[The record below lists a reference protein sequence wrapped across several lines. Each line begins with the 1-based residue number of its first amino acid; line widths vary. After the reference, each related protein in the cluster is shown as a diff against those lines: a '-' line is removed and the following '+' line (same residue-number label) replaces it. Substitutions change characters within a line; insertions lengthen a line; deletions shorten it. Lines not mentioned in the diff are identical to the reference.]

1 LSSKNARPRLVYRT
15 LSKMAVV
22 VANKYTLMRALGDG
36 TYGSVC
42 LGKNVDNGEQVAVKV
57 MKRKYKSWQEAMDL
71 REVKSLKKLNHA
83 NIVKL
88 KEVIREN
95 DTLYFIFEF
104 MKENLYQMMKA
115 RYEKNR
121 YFPEPLIRNIM
132 FQVFQGLSFMH
143 KHGYFHR
150 DIKPENLLCNGSENV
165 KIADFG
171 LAREIRSRPP
181 YTDYVSTRWYRAP
194 EVLLRSTNYSSPID
208 IWACGAI
215 IAELYAL
222 KPLFPGSSEVDEIF
236 RIVRV
241 LGTPTKDIWPEGLK
255 LAQAMNFKYPQCV
268 PTSLKTLIPN
278 ASSEALQLIKDCLEW
293 DPKKR
298 PTAQQCLRYPYF
310 QVGADMPRP
319 TSQFRNKTL
328 RRRASGLMCNNKV
341 DPLNKSFAEKHAAP
355 DADLLS
361 HLMDSGPTKKIDGPS
376 RQQVLPKISHAPSG
390 GAASGRRQ
398 WNVNVKD
405 SVDKALDEL
414 DDLDFSFNESI
425 VKAKTKKD
433 IQPIIASFT
442 LRAPVS
448 KDNVTI
454 SGSKWSGSS
463 GKSTKPLD
471 YYRGQARYRVGQS
484 TNLSNTE
491 LPPLA
496 KKPSLSYIPVFS
508 SNKPG
513 FQGTTTGPAMNHGAQ
528 FGRRA
533 IPGRTDWSSKYNK

>member
-1 LSSKNARPRLVYRT
+1 MTVT
-15 LSKMAVV
+15 
-22 VANKYTLMRALGDG
+22 VANKYTLSRALGDG

-42 LGKNVDNGEQVAVKV
+42 LAKHVDSGEQVAVKV

-121 YFPEPLIRNIM
+121 YFQDNSIRNIM

-215 IAELYAL
+215 VAELYSL

-241 LGTPTKDIWPEGLK
+241 LGTPSKDDWPEGLK
-255 LAQAMNFKYPQCV
+255 LAQSMNFKFPQCV
-268 PTSLKTLIPN
+268 PTPLKTLLPN
-278 ASSEALQLIKDCLEW
+278 ASAEALQLIQDSLEW
-293 DPKKR
+293 NPNKR
-298 PTAQQCLRYPYF
+298 PTAAQCLKYPYF
-310 QVGADMPRP
+310 QVGADMPRSN
-319 TSQFRNKTL
+319 SQFRSRTM
-328 RRRASGLMCNNKV
+328 RRRASGMLGTIGRRESNM
-341 DPLNKSFAEKHAAP
+341 SMGAEKHAP
-355 DADLLS
+355 DAKLISRL
-361 HLMDSGPTKKIDGPS
+361 TDGHNEKVSAPIRQNILPS
-376 RQQVLPKISHAPSG
+376 IGVPSTTTISTQQRGSA
-390 GAASGRRQ
+390 RRR
-398 WNVNVKD
+398 WNVSMND
-405 SVDKALDEL
+405 SIDKALDDL
-414 DDLDFSFNESI
+414 DDLDFNDSI
-425 VKAKTKKD
+425 VKAKPKTEQVQGIKANQGF
-433 IQPIIASFT
+433 QPIARFTFRTNQAASG
-442 LRAPVS
+442 L
-448 KDNVTI
+448 NI
-454 SGSKWSGSS
+454 SNASKWSGSS

-484 TNLSNTE
+484 TNLSNDGE

-496 KKPSLSYIPVFS
+496 KKPSISYFPVFGNNAAK
-508 SNKPG
+508 NKVAAN
-513 FQGTTTGPAMNHGAQ
+513 TGPTQQPQ

-533 IPGRTDWSSKYNK
+533 HLPGRTDWTSKYNRS

>member
-1 LSSKNARPRLVYRT
+1 
-15 LSKMAVV
+15 
-22 VANKYTLMRALGDG
+22 
-36 TYGSVC
+36 
-42 LGKNVDNGEQVAVKV
+42 
-57 MKRKYKSWQEAMDL
+57 MDL

-121 YFPEPLIRNIM
+121 YFQDSMVRNIM

-215 IAELYAL
+215 IAELYSL

-241 LGTPTKDIWPEGLK
+241 LGTPTKDDWPEGVK
-255 LAQAMNFKYPQCV
+255 LAQNMNFKFPQCV
-268 PTSLKTLIPN
+268 ATPIKTLIPN
-278 ASSEALQLIKDCLEW
+278 ASPEALQLIKDCLEW
-293 DPKKR
+293 SPNKR
-298 PTAQQCLRYPYF
+298 PTAAQCLKYPYF
-310 QVGADMPRP
+310 QVGQDMPRP
-319 TSQFRNKTL
+319 TSQFRNRAM
-328 RRRASGLMCNNKV
+328 RRRASGLLGTLGRRESVQNMG
-341 DPLNKSFAEKHAAP
+341 AEKQAP
-355 DADLLS
+355 DAKLISRLV
-361 HLMDSGPTKKIDGPS
+361 DGPP
-376 RQQVLPKISHAPSG
+376 QKIPAHAKPAKIPGIGGPSLG
-390 GAASGRRQ
+390 DSNNTQDSSLRR
-398 WNVNVKD
+398 WNVSVND
-405 SVDKALDEL
+405 SIDKALDDL
-414 DDLDFSFNESI
+414 DDLDFNDSI
-425 VKAKTKKD
+425 VKAKPKVEKNQGF
-433 IQPIIASFT
+433 QPIA
-442 LRAPVS
+442 RAGGAPSSLNVS
-448 KDNVTI
+448 NVSNT
-454 SGSKWSGSS
+454 SKWSGSS

-484 TNLSNTE
+484 TNLTSETE
-491 LPPLA
+491 LPPIT
-496 KKPSLSYIPVFS
+496 KKPSVSYIPMFGNTAKTNIV
-508 SNKPG
+508 PAAAD
-513 FQGTTTGPAMNHGAQ
+513 TGPYNPQ
-528 FGRRA
+528 YGRRA
-533 IPGRTDWSSKYNK
+533 QIPGRTDWTSKYNRS

>member
-1 LSSKNARPRLVYRT
+1 MTVT
-15 LSKMAVV
+15 

-42 LGKNVDNGEQVAVKV
+42 LAKNVDSGEQVAVKV

-121 YFPEPLIRNIM
+121 YFQDNSIRNIM

-150 DIKPENLLCNGSENV
+150 DIKPENLLCNGAENV

-215 IAELYAL
+215 IAELYSL

-241 LGTPTKDIWPEGLK
+241 LGTPSKDNWPEGLK
-255 LAQAMNFKYPQCV
+255 LAQAMNFKFPQCV
-268 PTSLKTLIPN
+268 PTPLKTLLPN
-278 ASSEALQLIKDCLEW
+278 ASAEALQLIQDSLEW
-293 DPKKR
+293 NPNKR
-298 PTAQQCLRYPYF
+298 PTAAQCLKYPYF
-310 QVGADMPRP
+310 QVGADMPRSS
-319 TSQFRNKTL
+319 SQYRARTM
-328 RRRASGLMCNNKV
+328 RRRSGMLSTLGRRDNN
-341 DPLNKSFAEKHAAP
+341 LGNEKHAP
-355 DADLLS
+355 DAKLISRLTD
-361 HLMDSGPTKKIDGPS
+361 GRNEKITVPVK
-376 RQQVLPKISHAPSG
+376 QNILPGIG
-390 GAASGRRQ
+390 GRRR
-398 WNVNVKD
+398 WNVSMND
-405 SVDKALDEL
+405 SIDKALDDL
-414 DDLDFSFNESI
+414 DDLDFNESI
-425 VKAKTKKD
+425 VKAQPKKEK
-433 IQPIIASFT
+433 IQGIPANQGFQPIARFT
-442 LRAPVS
+442 FRTNQAAGGLNVS
-448 KDNVTI
+448 NA
-454 SGSKWSGSS
+454 SKWSGSS

-484 TNLSNTE
+484 TNLSTDSE

-496 KKPSLSYIPVFS
+496 KKPSISYFPVFGNS
-508 SNKPG
+508 TTKNKVAAD
-513 FQGTTTGPAMNHGAQ
+513 TGPTYAPQ

-533 IPGRTDWSSKYNK
+533 HLPGRTDWTTKYNRS

>member
-1 LSSKNARPRLVYRT
+1 MTVT
-15 LSKMAVV
+15 

-42 LGKNVDNGEQVAVKV
+42 LAKNVDSGEQVAVKV

-121 YFPEPLIRNIM
+121 YFQDNSIRNIM

-215 IAELYAL
+215 VAELYSL

-241 LGTPTKDIWPEGLK
+241 LGTPSKDDWPEGLK
-255 LAQAMNFKYPQCV
+255 LAQSMNFKFPQCAKLISRLTDGHNEKVSAPIRQNILPSIGV
-268 PTSLKTLIPN
+268 PSTTTIST
-278 ASSEALQLIKDCLEW
+278 
-293 DPKKR
+293 
-298 PTAQQCLRYPYF
+298 QQR
-310 QVGADMPRP
+310 GSA
-319 TSQFRNKTL
+319 
-328 RRRASGLMCNNKV
+328 RRK
-341 DPLNKSFAEKHAAP
+341 
-355 DADLLS
+355 
-361 HLMDSGPTKKIDGPS
+361 
-376 RQQVLPKISHAPSG
+376 
-390 GAASGRRQ
+390 
-398 WNVNVKD
+398 WNVSMND
-405 SVDKALDEL
+405 SIDKALDDL
-414 DDLDFSFNESI
+414 DDLDFNDSI
-425 VKAKTKKD
+425 VKAKPKTEQVQGIKANQGF
-433 IQPIIASFT
+433 QPIARFTFRTNQAASG
-442 LRAPVS
+442 L
-448 KDNVTI
+448 NI
-454 SGSKWSGSS
+454 SNASKWSGSS

-484 TNLSNTE
+484 TNLSNDGE

-496 KKPSLSYIPVFS
+496 KKPSISYFPVFGNNAAK
-508 SNKPG
+508 NKVAAN
-513 FQGTTTGPAMNHGAQ
+513 TGPAQQPQ

-533 IPGRTDWSSKYNK
+533 HLPGRTDWTSKYNRS

>member
-1 LSSKNARPRLVYRT
+1 MTVT
-15 LSKMAVV
+15 

-42 LGKNVDNGEQVAVKV
+42 LAKNVDSGEQVAVKV

-121 YFPEPLIRNIM
+121 YFQDSMIRNIM

-215 IAELYAL
+215 IAELYSL

-241 LGTPTKDIWPEGLK
+241 LGTPSKEQWPEGVK
-255 LAQAMNFKYPQCV
+255 LAQTMNFKFPQCV
-268 PTSLKTLIPN
+268 PTPLKTLLPN

-293 DPKKR
+293 SPNKR
-298 PTAQQCLRYPYF
+298 PTAAQCLKYPYF

-319 TSQFRNKTL
+319 SSQFRNRAMQRRTSGMLGTL
-328 RRRASGLMCNNKV
+328 RRRDSNLSMGTDK
-341 DPLNKSFAEKHAAP
+341 PAP
-355 DADLLS
+355 DAKLISRLV
-361 HLMDSGPTKKIDGPS
+361 DGPNQKIAVPV
-376 RQQVLPKISHAPSG
+376 RQTILPNIGVPNTTTISTQQG
-390 GAASGRRQ
+390 SGRRR
-398 WNVNVKD
+398 WNVSVND
-405 SVDKALDEL
+405 SIDRALNDL
-414 DDLDFSFNESI
+414 DDLDFNESI
-425 VKAKTKKD
+425 VKAQPKAEKSQGF
-433 IQPIIASFT
+433 QPIA
-442 LRAPVS
+442 RKNQAPSGMNVS
-448 KDNVTI
+448 ITSKG
-454 SGSKWSGSS
+454 SGSDSS
-463 GKSTKPLD
+463 VKSTKPLE

-484 TNLSNTE
+484 TNLSSDTE

-496 KKPSLSYIPVFS
+496 KKPSYSYFPVFGKTS
-508 SNKPG
+508 K
-513 FQGTTTGPAMNHGAQ
+513 TKIAADTGPSYAPQ

-533 IPGRTDWSSKYNK
+533 QHLPGRTDWTSKYNRS

>member
-1 LSSKNARPRLVYRT
+1 MTVT
-15 LSKMAVV
+15 

-42 LGKNVDNGEQVAVKV
+42 LARNVDSGEQVAVKV

-121 YFPEPLIRNIM
+121 YFQDSMIRNIM
-132 FQVFQGLSFMH
+132 FQVFQGLTFMH

-150 DIKPENLLCNGSENV
+150 DIKPENLLCNGSDNV

-208 IWACGAI
+208 VWACGAI
-215 IAELYAL
+215 MAELYSL

-241 LGTPTKDIWPEGLK
+241 LGTPAKEDWPEGLK
-255 LAQAMNFKYPQCV
+255 LAQGMNFKFPQCV
-268 PTSLKTLIPN
+268 PTPLQQLLPN
-278 ASSEALQLIKDCLEW
+278 ASKEALQLMKDCLAW
-293 DPKKR
+293 NPAKR
-298 PTAQQCLRYPYF
+298 PTAAQCLKYPYF

-319 TSQFRNKTL
+319 NSQFRNRAM
-328 RRRASGLMCNNKV
+328 RRRASGMLGMARRESIVN
-341 DPLNKSFAEKHAAP
+341 LNSEKHAP
-355 DADLLS
+355 DAKLISRLVD
-361 HLMDSGPTKKIDGPS
+361 GPTQKIAGPNKQS
-376 RQQVLPKISHAPSG
+376 ILPSISKAGG
-390 GAASGRRQ
+390 GATKDRASGRRK
-398 WNVNVKD
+398 WNVSMD
-405 SVDKALDEL
+405 QSIDKALDDL
-414 DDLDFSFNESI
+414 DDLDFNESI
-425 VKAKTKKD
+425 VKAKPKIDKNQGQAQGF
-433 IQPIIASFT
+433 QPIA
-442 LRAPVS
+442 RANQAPSSLNVS
-448 KDNVTI
+448 N
-454 SGSKWSGSS
+454 SSKWSGSS
-463 GKSTKPLD
+463 GKNTKPLD

-484 TNLSNTE
+484 TNLQPAETE

-496 KKPSLSYIPVFS
+496 KKPSISYFPVFGAKTT
-508 SNKPG
+508 KPAI
-513 FQGTTTGPAMNHGAQ
+513 QVAGPASNNAAQ

-533 IPGRTDWSSKYNK
+533 QIPGRTDWTSKYNRS